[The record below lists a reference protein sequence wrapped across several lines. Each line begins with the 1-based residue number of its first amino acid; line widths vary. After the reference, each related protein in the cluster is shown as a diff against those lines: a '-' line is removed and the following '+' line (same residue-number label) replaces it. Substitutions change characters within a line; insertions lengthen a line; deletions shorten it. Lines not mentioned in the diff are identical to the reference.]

1 MLMKEL
7 SITEL
12 KRELEQVRS
21 ELEEANAK
29 T

>member
-1 MLMKEL
+1 MLVKEL

-21 ELEEANAK
+21 ELDEANSK